1 MSARNLFIT
10 EGKVYH
16 SRSETAQNSF
26 SYPSYSLLFNCDDE
40 KDLLA
45 SLKNRFGR
53 VISFNGQDYLRGA
66 DGTLKANITK
76 FLFETCGYSASE
88 VWLQTYP
95 KVFGYSFNPV
105 NFWLCRRN
113 DRLEAILVEVNN
125 TFGERH
131 FYWIKPDRDQQISS
145 DQWYQ
150 AEKVFHVSPFFP
162 VDGFYRFRFQVSD
175 ESTRFDINYH
185 SPDGKLRLATWVDG
199 KVSPLNSVTLFS
211 LLRKYGWLSVVVVL
225 RIHYQ
230 ALKLAWKRVKFFRKP
245 PPPKQEVT

>member
-1 MSARNLFIT
+1 MIAKNLFIT
-10 EGKVYH
+10 QGKVYH
-16 SRSETAQNSF
+16 SRAEGPRNTF

-40 KDLLA
+40 NDLALCLRA
-45 SLKNRFGR
+45 SFGR
-53 VISFNGQDYLRGA
+53 VIAFDKRDYLRGL
-66 DGTLKANITK
+66 DGELKANVTA
-76 FLFETCGYSASE
+76 FLYETCGYDAAE

-95 KVFGYSFNPV
+95 KVFGYAFNPV
-105 NFWLCRRN
+105 NFWLCRR
-113 DRLEAILVEVNN
+113 DGKLEAVLVEVNN

-131 FYWIKPDRDQQISS
+131 FYWIKPIELIVA

-175 ESTRFDINYH
+175 EKTRFDINYH
-185 SPDGKLRLATWVDG
+185 SPDGSLRLATWVDG
-199 KVSPLNSVTLFS
+199 NIEPLKNITLFK
-211 LLRKYGWLSVVVVL
+211 LLKKYGWLSAVVVL

-245 PPPKQEVT
+245 PPPTQEVT